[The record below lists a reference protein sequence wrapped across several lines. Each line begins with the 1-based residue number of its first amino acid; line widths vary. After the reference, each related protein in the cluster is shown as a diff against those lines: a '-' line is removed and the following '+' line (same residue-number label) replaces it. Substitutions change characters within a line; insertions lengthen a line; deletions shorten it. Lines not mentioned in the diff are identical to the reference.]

1 VSARTSLFQKVWRA
15 VSLALLLA
23 LAASAWLG
31 YQYVLRPLAT
41 RSADDFAALLLLSA
55 SSYMELGDDAR
66 GHYIDN
72 LCRQHQL
79 EFRVVATPLP
89 GDVRHHPYL
98 NLLRSALERRLQGP
112 QRVRVGEYP
121 DGNFHAE
128 LEFAG
133 QWLRFSFDKQRIT
146 PRPQRAVVGGI
157 LALLLASLASAYVLA
172 RHLSR
177 PVVALAERA
186 RQIGRGE
193 SPTRWPQSPIRE
205 ISELSDAFSAMS
217 DQLKTHRE
225 QQLTLM
231 AGISHDLRSPLAR
244 LRMAVGML
252 DRDDDDPVRRRMEL
266 DIDEMVRLVAAQLD
280 LTRAQQPEA
289 ARPIDACAL
298 LQEVADAAEARL
310 PGSVSLQLHANA
322 CQAQL
327 PEMALHRLLANLV
340 DNAQL
345 HAGGKLSIVCRKLQR
360 TLCIGVRDRGPG
372 IPREQEEAIFRP
384 FHRLDPARQRST
396 GGSGLGLAIA
406 RQLAQTHGWT
416 LGVRPR
422 RGGGSSFWLLIPL
435 PATAAD

>member
-1 VSARTSLFQKVWRA
+1 MSARTSLFQKVWRA

-193 SPTRWPQSPIRE
+193 SPSQWPQSPTRE
-205 ISELSDAFSAMS
+205 IGELSDAFRAMS

-225 QQLTLM
+225 QQMTLM

-252 DRDDDDPVRRRMEL
+252 GGDDDDPVRRRLEL
-266 DIDEMVRLVAAQLD
+266 DIDEMARLVAAQLD

-310 PGSVSLQLHANA
+310 P
-322 CQAQL
+322 
-327 PEMALHRLLANLV
+327 
-340 DNAQL
+340 
-345 HAGGKLSIVCRKLQR
+345 
-360 TLCIGVRDRGPG
+360 
-372 IPREQEEAIFRP
+372 
-384 FHRLDPARQRST
+384 
-396 GGSGLGLAIA
+396 
-406 RQLAQTHGWT
+406 
-416 LGVRPR
+416 
-422 RGGGSSFWLLIPL
+422 
-435 PATAAD
+435 